1 MAVNT
6 KADKTGGHRSSG
18 LKATSYSKS
27 APVPA
32 AGAQGLGTA
41 GTKALLIRARKELS
55 PLEDPNSIPST

>member
-18 LKATSYSKS
+18 LKAMSYSKS
-27 APVPA
+27 APAP